1 MDKKTPYWSRK
12 DPFDT
17 DSAVE
22 DFLAK
27 ITLNTQIATSFFDR
41 AKAASDIIQAPW
53 LRKYTTT
60 LQLNDLI
67 SPQTLELAR
76 GSLDL
81 QITLYVD
88 LKRCSVDE
96 SGKRVWRGASL
107 LTPGSTANVADQ
119 LAIMEREVEK
129 DMQVWKGILRLGM
142 IAMFLDRELE
152 RLEAKKDM
160 EDRKQHEVQDAGSD
174 EVMQMLEEFFSGH
187 DLEDKAN

>member
-1 MDKKTPYWSRK
+1 MNNRIAYWSRA

-22 DFLAK
+22 DLLAK
-27 ITLNTQIATSFFDR
+27 IALNTQTATSFLDR
-41 AKAASDIIQAPW
+41 AKAASDIIQVPW
-53 LRKYTTT
+53 LRKYTST
-60 LQLNDLI
+60 LQLNALI
-67 SPQTLELAR
+67 SPETLDLAR

-88 LKRCSVDE
+88 LKRCSADT

-107 LTPGSTANVADQ
+107 LTPGSTSNVADQ
-119 LAIMEREVEK
+119 SAIMEREVEK

-142 IAMFLDRELE
+142 IAMFLDRELK
-152 RLEAKKDM
+152 RLETKKDM
-160 EDRKQHEVQDAGSD
+160 KQHEVQDAGSD